1 MRDARVHDDPPAV
14 IAAGAAP
21 RHGDRQGDGAEG
33 YTVRRVRCRQ
43 DVDIPA
49 LRQQHVR
56 RQQRSQ
62 VDPGPRQHR
71 QGVRRR
77 GQTNTSECQRYVYVC
92 AHACVHVGQSLLSTK
107 RERAFKKCITLEY
120 SALSASLRFLFKN
133 QQVGIT

>member
-1 MRDARVHDDPPAV
+1 MRDARVHDDPPSAV

-33 YTVRRVRCRQ
+33 YTVRRVRRRQ

-56 RQQRSQ
+56 RQQRPQ

-77 GQTNTSECQRYVYVC
+77 GQTNTRECRPIPYMRGYVGMWV
-92 AHACVHVGQSLLSTK
+92 S
-107 RERAFKKCITLEY
+107 
-120 SALSASLRFLFKN
+120 RFLSRGRKRCDHFGKFHS
-133 QQVGIT
+133 VSSSFRAE